1 MAEGCSQESPEA
13 APEEP
18 PAWDANVRDILVRYC
33 SGCHGSSGC
42 IIDGT
47 CFLDQ
52 YTLMPSP
59 TLQMWQCEGMTF
71 SECTIYTIQIG
82 LMPPGGCLPGQEKC
96 ITNDEFET
104 VKQWVE
110 NGSPES

>member
-1 MAEGCSQESPEA
+1 
-13 APEEP
+13 
-18 PAWDANVRDILVRYC
+18 
-33 SGCHGSSGC
+33 
-42 IIDGT
+42 
-47 CFLDQ
+47 
-52 YTLMPSP
+52 
-59 TLQMWQCEGMTF
+59 MWQCEGMTF

-96 ITNDEFET
+96 ITKDEFET